1 MQVLQPTNGD
11 PVGSM
16 AQSPQSSRIAP
27 GIVLAIALSGC
38 GPAGENTPPAPAAAS
53 APSVVVAPA
62 EDADR
67 PLEIEALGTARA
79 MDAVEITSR
88 VTNVVVAIEFD
99 DGQSVKTGEVLV
111 RLDDDE
117 AGADLSLAEA
127 ALAESRSQYRR
138 SKELFESRT
147 VSESQMVE
155 LEARL
160 RADEARVQ
168 AARARLDRTVIKAPF
183 SGHVG
188 LRRVSVGS
196 LVTPGTVVTTLD
208 DDSTVRLDVA
218 VPERYLS
225 LVSTGMRVD
234 AHAAAYPDAVF
245 TGTVTALDS
254 RVDTVTRTMTVRA
267 TVPNPEG
274 LIRSGMFVSVRLVG
288 DARRVTL
295 IPEESLV
302 PEGEHQYVYVVEDG
316 RAAKREVVL
325 GQRRPGEVEILAGVS
340 TGDLVVIEGTQ
351 KIADGVRVDVV
362 KSPARLVRQ
371 P

>member
-1 MQVLQPTNGD
+1 MIRSNTYPIRLAVTVLT
-11 PVGSM
+11 VTF
-16 AQSPQSSRIAP
+16 A
-27 GIVLAIALSGC
+27 GC
-38 GPAGENTPPAPAAAS
+38 GPGGNGASTAPAAPS
-53 APSVVVAPA
+53 APSVVVATA
-62 EDADR
+62 TDADR

-88 VTNVVVAIEFD
+88 VTNIVVAIEFA
-99 DGQSVKTGEVLV
+99 DGQLVKAGEVLV

-117 AGADLSLAEA
+117 AEADLALADA

-218 VPERYLS
+218 VPERFLS
-225 LVSTGMRVD
+225 LVGTGMRVD
-234 AHAAAYPDAVF
+234 ARAAAYPDAVF
-245 TGTVTALDS
+245 RGTVTALDS

-267 TVPNPEG
+267 TVPNSEG

-288 DARRVTL
+288 EPRRVTIL
-295 IPEESLV
+295 PEESLV
-302 PEGEHQYVYVVEDG
+302 PEGEHQYVFAVTDG
-316 RAAKREVVL
+316 KASKREVIL
-325 GQRRPGEVEILAGVS
+325 GQRRPGEVEILDGVA
-340 TGDLVVIEGTQ
+340 TGEQVVIEGTQ
-351 KIADGVRVDVV
+351 KIADGVQVEIVE
-362 KSPARLVRQ
+362 SPARLVQQ

>member
-1 MQVLQPTNGD
+1 MIRSPVLSH
-11 PVGSM
+11 VLS
-16 AQSPQSSRIAP
+16 
-27 GIVLAIALSGC
+27 GIGLAAALAIPLAGC
-38 GPAGENTPPAPAAAS
+38 NPAADEGRPAQVAAS
-53 APSVVVAPA
+53 APSVVVSPA
-62 EDADR
+62 EAADR
-67 PLEIEALGTARA
+67 PLEIEALGTAQA

-99 DGQSVKTGEVLV
+99 DGELVRTGEVLV

-117 AGADLSLAEA
+117 TEADLSLAEA

-218 VPERYLS
+218 VPERFLS

-234 AHAAAYPDAVF
+234 ARAAAYPETIF

-274 LIRSGMFVSVRLVG
+274 LMRSGMFVSVRLVG
-288 DARRVTL
+288 DARPVTV

-302 PEGEHQYVYVVEDG
+302 PEGEHQFVFVVEDG
-316 RAAKREVVL
+316 MAFKREVVL
-325 GQRRPGEVEILAGVS
+325 GQRRPSEVEILSGVS
-340 TGDLVVIEGTQ
+340 AGDLVVIEGTQ
-351 KIADGVRVDVV
+351 KIADGVRVAIVE
-362 KSPARLVRQ
+362 SPTRMVRQ

>member
-1 MQVLQPTNGD
+1 MHRRYLMFRFATCLGMSLV
-11 PVGSM
+11 V
-16 AQSPQSSRIAP
+16 AACSPAEDETAVSSSRAP
-27 GIVLAIALSGC
+27 LTA
-38 GPAGENTPPAPAAAS
+38 
-53 APSVVVAPA
+53 VVVAPA
-62 EDADR
+62 QDVDR

-79 MDAVEITSR
+79 LDAVEITSR
-88 VTNVVVAIEFD
+88 VTNVVEAIEFE
-99 DGQSVKTGEVLV
+99 DGQLVRTGAILV

-117 AGADLSLAEA
+117 AEADLALAEA

-138 SKELFESRT
+138 SKELYESRT
-147 VSESQMVE
+147 VSESHMVE

-168 AARARLDRTVIKAPF
+168 SADARLQRTVIKAPF
-183 SGHVG
+183 AGHVG

-218 VPERYLS
+218 VPERFLS
-225 LVSTGMRVD
+225 LVNTGMRVD
-234 AHAAAYPDAVF
+234 ARAAAYPDRIF
-245 TGTVTALDS
+245 NGIVTALDS

-267 TVPNPEG
+267 TVPNAEG

-288 DARRVTL
+288 EPRQVTVV
-295 IPEESLV
+295 PEESLV
-302 PEGEHQYVYVVEDG
+302 PEGEHQYVFVVENG
-316 RAAKREVVL
+316 KAYRREVVL
-325 GQRRPGEVEILAGVS
+325 GQRRPGEVEILEGID

-351 KIADGVRVDVV
+351 KIADGMPVQIVESPVRMVQ
-362 KSPARLVRQ
+362 Q

>member
-1 MQVLQPTNGD
+1 MHRQYLIFRFLTCLGMSLA
-11 PVGSM
+11 VG
-16 AQSPQSSRIAP
+16 A
-27 GIVLAIALSGC
+27 C
-38 GPAGENTPPAPAAAS
+38 GPADNKMPVSPSGTPVTA
-53 APSVVVAPA
+53 VVVTPA
-62 EDADR
+62 QYADR

-79 MDAVEITSR
+79 LDAVEITSR
-88 VTNVVVAIEFD
+88 VTNVVEAIEFE
-99 DGQSVKTGEVLV
+99 DGQLVRTGEILV

-117 AGADLSLAEA
+117 AKADLALAEA

-138 SKELFESRT
+138 SKELYESRT

-168 AARARLDRTVIKAPF
+168 SADARLQRTVIKAPF

-218 VPERYLS
+218 VPERFLA
-225 LVSTGMRVD
+225 LVNTGMRVD
-234 AHAAAYPDAVF
+234 ARAAAYPGTVF
-245 TGTVTALDS
+245 NGAVTALDS
-254 RVDTVTRTMTVRA
+254 RLDTVTRTMTVRA

-288 DARRVTL
+288 EPRQVTVV
-295 IPEESLV
+295 PEESLV
-302 PEGEHQYVYVVEDG
+302 PEGEHQYVFVVENG
-316 RAAKREVVL
+316 KAYRREVVL
-325 GQRRPGEVEILAGVS
+325 GQRRPGEVEILEGIV
-340 TGDLVVIEGTQ
+340 TGELVVIEGTQ
-351 KIADGVRVDVV
+351 KIADGMPVQIVESPVRMVQ
-362 KSPARLVRQ
+362 Q

>member
-1 MQVLQPTNGD
+1 MIRSHIRLYSFAG
-11 PVGSM
+11 
-16 AQSPQSSRIAP
+16 
-27 GIVLAIALSGC
+27 IALLLTVSGC
-38 GPAGENTPPAPAAAS
+38 GPAGDGKAPAAVAAS

-88 VTNVVVAIEFD
+88 VTNVVHAIDFE
-99 DGQSVKTGEVLV
+99 DGQLVRTGEVLV

-117 AGADLSLAEA
+117 AAADLLLAEA
-127 ALAESRSQYRR
+127 ALAESQSQYRR

-183 SGHVG
+183 AGHVG

-196 LVTPGTVVTTLD
+196 LVTPGTLITTLD

-218 VPERYLS
+218 VPERFLS

-234 AHAAAYPDAVF
+234 ARAAAYPDTIF

-288 DARRVTL
+288 DARQV
-295 IPEESLV
+295 IVVPEESLV
-302 PEGEHQYVYVVEDG
+302 PEGETQYVFVVEDG
-316 RAAKREVVL
+316 RAFKRLVVL
-325 GQRRPGEVEILAGVS
+325 GQRRPGEVEILDGVS

-351 KIADGVRVDVV
+351 KIAHGVRVEIVD
-362 KSPARLVRQ
+362 SPARLVQQ